1 MQDFYKKKQQQ
12 YQENAEVIKAA
23 SHVASKVSYE
33 RNTELK
39 TCVASQEITRCSP
52 RSVTWVEC

>member
-39 TCVASQEITRCSP
+39 TCAARQEVTRCSP
-52 RSVTWVEC
+52 RKCHRVEC